1 MKVKLIQSLSFGGK
15 DETTSVEGFVG
26 KALVG
31 DVYESSTE
39 RMAYSC
45 AEALA
50 RLCDVLA
57 DKDILSLREVVY
69 IANGYKDYDML
80 EKVEE

>member
-1 MKVKLIQSLSFGGK
+1 MKVKLMQSLEK
-15 DETTSVEGFVG
+15 NTITSVEGFVG

-31 DVYESSTE
+31 DVYDSSTE
-39 RMAYSC
+39 RTAYNC

-50 RLCDVLA
+50 RMCDVLA
-57 DKDILSLREVVY
+57 DKGILSLPDVVY
-69 IANGYKDYDML
+69 IAKGYKNSDML

>member
-1 MKVKLIQSLSFGGK
+1 MQVKLITSLNKGK
-15 DETTSVEGFVG
+15 IMSIEDFVG
-26 KALVG
+26 KALTG

-39 RMAYSC
+39 RTTHNC
-45 AEALA
+45 VDALA

-57 DKDILSLREVVY
+57 TNGILSLREVVF
-69 IANGYKDYDML
+69 IAEGYRDYDML